1 MCRLLSIRMRLQS
14 PLNSILCLTRVLPSK
29 SPRFCLTVW
38 MSEAQ
43 TRSPVSSPA
52 QIRARA
58 SLKLHA
64 QNGGDLPD
72 DIAAILLRDPE
83 VLRHIGRLR
92 HCIEWAKSIKVL
104 RQPHFSSFVQRVLGH
119 IHCFCPRNI
128 RPGLKRFICLIGK
141 PHFWRI
147 STSRAGNILEGN

>member
-1 MCRLLSIRMRLQS
+1 MYEVAEPPELDSVLA
-14 PLNSILCLTRVLPSK
+14 RVLPSM

-38 MSEAQ
+38 MSEAK
-43 TRSPVSSPA
+43 TRSPVPSPA

-64 QNGGDLPD
+64 RNGGDLPD

-92 HCIEWAKSIKVL
+92 HCVEWAKSIKVL
-104 RQPHFSSFVQRVLGH
+104 RQPHCFSFVQGVLGH
-119 IHCFCPRNI
+119 IHCFCTQKKRL
-128 RPGLKRFICLIGK
+128 GLKRFMHLTGE
-141 PHFWRI
+141 PHLCRI
-147 STSRAGNILEGN
+147 STSRIGNILEGN

>member
-1 MCRLLSIRMRLQS
+1 M
-14 PLNSILCLTRVLPSK
+14 CLTRVLPSK
-29 SPRFCLTVW
+29 SPRLCLTVW

-43 TRSPVSSPA
+43 TRSPVPSPA

-64 QNGGDLPD
+64 QNGGDLPS

-92 HCIEWAKSIKVL
+92 HCVEWAKSIKVL
-104 RQPHFSSFVQRVLGH
+104 QGPHFFSFLLTSARPYSLLSSKEHTARTEAFYLFDRKATLLANQYNQSWQHSG
-119 IHCFCPRNI
+119 
-128 RPGLKRFICLIGK
+128 GK
-141 PHFWRI
+141 
-147 STSRAGNILEGN
+147 LESL